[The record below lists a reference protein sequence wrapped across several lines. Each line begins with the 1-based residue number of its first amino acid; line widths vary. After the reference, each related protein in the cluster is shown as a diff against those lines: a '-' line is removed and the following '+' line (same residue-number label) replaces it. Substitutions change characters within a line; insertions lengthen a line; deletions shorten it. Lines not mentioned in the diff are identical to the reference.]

1 MWRTN
6 RESGMCARCVDL
18 RCWLRMGATAASFVV
33 DSRCSFVARPR
44 RKGRRRRVEGT
55 VANQLGK
62 RFFCDV
68 CETEVLCTKAG
79 PGAVQCCE
87 KDMELREPKPLPSA
101 D

>member
-1 MWRTN
+1 M
-6 RESGMCARCVDL
+6 SARCVDL
-18 RCWLRMGATAASFVV
+18 RCWSRMGATAASCAVRN
-33 DSRCSFVARPR
+33 RCSFAARPR
-44 RKGRRRRVEGT
+44 RKGSRRRVEGA

-68 CETEVLCTKAG
+68 CDTEVLCTKAG
-79 PGAVQCCE
+79 VGAIQCCG

>member
-1 MWRTN
+1 M
-6 RESGMCARCVDL
+6 
-18 RCWLRMGATAASFVV
+18 
-33 DSRCSFVARPR
+33 
-44 RKGRRRRVEGT
+44 
-55 VANQLGK
+55 ANQLGK

-79 PGAVQCCE
+79 AGAIQCCE

>member
-1 MWRTN
+1 M
-6 RESGMCARCVDL
+6 E
-18 RCWLRMGATAASFVV
+18 ATAALRAAGSQCRFAARLLRR
-33 DSRCSFVARPR
+33 DSRRQ
-44 RKGRRRRVEGT
+44 VEEP

-79 PGAVQCCE
+79 PGMVQCCG